1 MQFMYQ
7 DGWPTL
13 NENNIFAA
21 KNAIHANLK
30 VLREQRI
37 FALEEVDRHV
47 RMLTRYKCI
56 CSRTRVRIYAFVHIY
71 IC

>member
-1 MQFMYQ
+1 MYQ

-21 KNAIHANLK
+21 KNAIHPNLK

-47 RMLTRYKCI
+47 RMLTRYTFI
-56 CSRTRVRIYAFVHIY
+56 CSCIHVRIYTYVHIY
-71 IC
+71 IYTHI